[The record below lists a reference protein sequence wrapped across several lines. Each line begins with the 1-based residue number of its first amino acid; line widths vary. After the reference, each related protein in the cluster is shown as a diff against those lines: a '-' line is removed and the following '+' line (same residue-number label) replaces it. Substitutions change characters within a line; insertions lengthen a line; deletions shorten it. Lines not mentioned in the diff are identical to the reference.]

1 MQKSKT
7 QAEST
12 DRVWGLGEHAERQ
25 KYMQKV
31 LTKADLILTTNK
43 LHLLHESN
51 ENIRK
56 NKAFNTIKIE
66 QTSDLNL
73 KRCIV

>member
-1 MQKSKT
+1 MK
-7 QAEST
+7 
-12 DRVWGLGEHAERQ
+12 
-25 KYMQKV
+25 KV

-56 NKAFNTIKIE
+56 NRAFNTIKIE
-66 QTSDLNL
+66 QTSNLNL
-73 KRCIV
+73 KREIKAKTNRSTLLDLENAETES